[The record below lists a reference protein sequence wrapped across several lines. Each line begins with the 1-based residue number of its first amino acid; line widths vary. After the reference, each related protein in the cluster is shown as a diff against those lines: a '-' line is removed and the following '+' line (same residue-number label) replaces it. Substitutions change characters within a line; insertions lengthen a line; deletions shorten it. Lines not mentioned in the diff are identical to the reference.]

1 MATNEAILTETETEQ
16 HINVLLQIE
25 RLAMQAKDSPEV
37 ESYLSYIILLCSMQI
52 SEWER
57 TIDQCSKP
65 T

>member
-37 ESYLSYIILLCSMQI
+37 ESYLNYIILICSIQI
-52 SEWER
+52 MEWER
-57 TIDQCSKP
+57 NVTHSP
-65 T
+65 R